1 MEDTRNRIVEHAMNL
16 FAQKGCKTLTM
27 DEVATTLGVSKRTIY
42 ENFSNKNEL
51 IEACLD
57 QFFTKHEQNIKMIL
71 KSSDNIIDAM
81 FKQMHTESKMMRKV
95 KFNFFDEIRKYY
107 PEVYTNIIKGYRD
120 KHLFNS
126 QELLL
131 KGQKEGVIRK
141 DLNVEMLSTIMH
153 ELTTTML
160 NGDMFANYDFD
171 QKEMMGVLMHAIMRG
186 TCSDKGIVIF
196 DKYVEEIKN
205 KQ

>member
-1 MEDTRNRIVEHAMNL
+1 MEDTKNRIVEHAMKL
-16 FAQKGCKTLTM
+16 FIQKGCKTLTM

-51 IEACLD
+51 IEACLEH
-57 QFFTKHEQNIKMIL
+57 FFEKHEQAIKVVL

-81 FKQMHTESKMMRKV
+81 FKQMHTESIMMRKV
-95 KFNFFDEIRKYY
+95 KYNFFTEIRKYY
-107 PEVYTNIIKGYRD
+107 PEVYRNVIKIYEERHMSD
-120 KHLFNS
+120 S
-126 QELLL
+126 REMMT
-131 KGQKEGVIRK
+131 KGQKDGVIRE
-141 DLNVEMLSTIMH
+141 DLNVEMISAIMH

-171 QKEMMGVLMHAIMRG
+171 QQEMMGTLMHALMRG
-186 TCSDKGIVIF
+186 ICSEKGIVIF